1 MDTTRKP
8 SWIRSRFPSG
18 PAYDATLRMVKEHK
32 LHTICE
38 SARCPNIGE
47 CWSRGTATLMIEK
60 IDKIS
65 DLARGLQ
72 NIKRQTS
79 KAGPSYE
86 TINQEKPSETSRIR
100 VDQIRE
106 IPERDLDKIEELVRS
121 LLEQINSN
129 Q

>member
-1 MDTTRKP
+1 
-8 SWIRSRFPSG
+8 
-18 PAYDATLRMVKEHK
+18 MVKEHK

-79 KAGPSYE
+79 KAGPPYE